1 MCIRDR
7 WGSKWKLKYLLGYS
21 KLPQIKQLTKDLFKE
36 LGIFGF
42 LKLYWKVIGIKR
54 KVMFRAFKMK
64 KKWPLQVP
72 EDFLSMKIS
81 DLREEHGI
89 QILLSEEMEYMPVE
103 RIN

>member
-1 MCIRDR
+1 
-7 WGSKWKLKYLLGYS
+7 
-21 KLPQIKQLTKDLFKE
+21 
-36 LGIFGF
+36 
-42 LKLYWKVIGIKR
+42 
-54 KVMFRAFKMK
+54 MFRAFKMK

-89 QILLSEEMEYMPVE
+89 QILLSEEMEYIPVE